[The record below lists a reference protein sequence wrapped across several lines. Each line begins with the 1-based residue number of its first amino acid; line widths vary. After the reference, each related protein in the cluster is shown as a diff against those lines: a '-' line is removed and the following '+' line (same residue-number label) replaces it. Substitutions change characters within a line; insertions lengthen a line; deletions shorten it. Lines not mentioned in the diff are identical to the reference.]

1 LPKNWKAIGK
11 ILTFKEKFIVV
22 VLLLIIAV
30 SFVVWIGSFYLNLT
44 KAVPKA
50 GGEYIEGLVGQPLYL
65 NPLLSQTSEAD
76 SDLVSLVYSGLF
88 KYDRNGKIVN
98 DLADNYTISSDQKEY
113 TVTLRKGVTWH
124 DGKELNAND
133 VFFTYNILQDPSYKS
148 PLRQGLQGVN
158 VSLVDDYNIKF
169 TLSNPYTGFLDN
181 LTVGLLPKHIWE
193 NIAPEKF
200 ALAENNLHPIGSGP
214 YVFNSLQKD
223 TDGNILTLQLG
234 AFKKYYEGNSYIS
247 KITFNFYPDDST
259 LIGAYNKKEIM
270 GMGSIPPENIKDI
283 KNAKSTNVHEFIIP
297 RYFSV
302 FFNQTKSIALAAD
315 EVRSALAL
323 SVDRQQLIY
332 VILHGKGIALTS
344 PIFPQMSGYKD
355 ENNAKVDLAAA
366 NKMLDDAGWVKDET
380 TGFRKKGPNQLAF
393 EMVTTDW
400 PELNQ
405 TAELLKQQ
413 WAKVGANVTVKI
425 LTVSDLQQNYIRTRE
440 YDSLLFGQAIS
451 FNPDL
456 YSFWH
461 SSQKRDPGLNLSLF
475 DNKDADTILDDLR
488 QQTDEGKRIDDYK
501 KFQDIL
507 AKEVPAVFL
516 YSRNYLYP
524 TNTNV
529 QGINAENI
537 NNPTGRFTD
546 INKWFVKTSRVLK

>member
-1 LPKNWKAIGK
+1 MPKNWKTLGK
-11 ILTFKEKFIVV
+11 VLTFKEKFIVAA
-22 VLLLIIAV
+22 LLLIIAV

-76 SDLVSLVYSGLF
+76 SDLSSLIYSSLF
-88 KYDRNGKIVN
+88 KYDQSGNVIN
-98 DLADNYTISSDQKEY
+98 DLADSYTVSDDQKEY
-113 TVTLRKGVTWH
+113 TISIKKGVTWH
-124 DGKELNAND
+124 DGKTLNAND

-148 PLRQGLQGVN
+148 PLRQGLQGVDIR
-158 VSLVDDYNIKF
+158 LLDDYTIVFSLK
-169 TLSNPYTGFLDN
+169 NPYTGFLEN
-181 LTVGLLPKHIWE
+181 LTVGILPKHIWE

-214 YVFNSLQKD
+214 YMFSTFQKD
-223 TDGNILTLQLG
+223 TDGNILTLQLS
-234 AFKKYYEGNSYIS
+234 AFKQYYQGSPYIS
-247 KITFNFYPDDST
+247 KFTFNFYPDDSS
-259 LIGAYNKKEIM
+259 LIDAYNKKEIM

-283 KNAKSTNVHEFIIP
+283 KNAKSTNIHEFIIP
-297 RYFSV
+297 RYFSI
-302 FFNQTKSIALAAD
+302 FFNQTKNVALAND
-315 EVRSALAL
+315 SVRLAL
-323 SVDRQQLIY
+323 SMGVDRQQLIDA
-332 VILHGKGIALTS
+332 ILHGKGIALTS
-344 PIFPQMSGYKD
+344 PIFPQMNGYKD
-355 ENNAKVDLAAA
+355 ENNSKIDIEGAK
-366 NKMLDDAGWVKDET
+366 KILDDAGWVLDNS
-380 TGFRKKGPNQLAF
+380 TGVRKKGSTSLAF
-393 EMVTTDW
+393 ELVTTDW

-405 TAELLKQQ
+405 TADLLKQQ
-413 WAKVGANVTVKI
+413 WAKIGADVTVRV

-461 SSQKRDPGLNLSLF
+461 SSQKHDPGLNLSLF
-475 DNKDADTILDDLR
+475 ENKDADGVLEDLR
-488 QQTDEGKRIDDYK
+488 QQTDQSKRVEDYQK
-501 KFQDIL
+501 LQDIL

-524 TNTNV
+524 ANTNV
-529 QGINAENI
+529 QGITAQNI

-546 INKWFVKTSRVLK
+546 VNKWYVKTSRVLK